1 MGLIMMITTVRL
13 QLPLS
18 RGCREDYMSYYGKRL
33 DQGQG
38 PLLLAKCLLLALLLL
53 LLRGFVTSLN

>member
-1 MGLIMMITTVRL
+1 
-13 QLPLS
+13 
-18 RGCREDYMSYYGKRL
+18 MSYYGKRL

-38 PLLLAKCLLLALLLL
+38 PSLLAKCLLLALLLL